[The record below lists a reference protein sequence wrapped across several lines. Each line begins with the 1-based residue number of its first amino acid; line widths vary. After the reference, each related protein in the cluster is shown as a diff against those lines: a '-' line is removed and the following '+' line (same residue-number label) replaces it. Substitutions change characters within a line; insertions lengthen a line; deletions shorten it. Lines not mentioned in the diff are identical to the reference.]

1 MPPTFL
7 FLQYS
12 IVKEPI
18 PQTRYRGPLRFWL
31 RGRQSVAHAALLEFD
46 KGRLRSELLGRQR
59 RAALVGEAYIVGAS
73 PKCQHRFRCFLN
85 FLRHVREGAVQPG
98 YVGSE
103 APFQLSLMGD
113 GDRGRSIQAPAQLRP
128 HSQTKP
134 GTRIRRGSG
143 SGGVRIV
150 SRRRRGGNRAFVDL
164 KRPGRQLSRP
174 TNDNASPG
182 ETVLLNAGYRGNHRC
197 AGRRAA
203 TDW

>member
-103 APFQLSLMGD
+103 APFPVIAHRRWGSGAVKSSAGPTEAAFAD
-113 GDRGRSIQAPAQLRP
+113 QAR
-128 HSQTKP
+128 HKDS
-134 GTRIRRGSG
+134 TRI
-143 SGGVRIV
+143 GVRRRQDREPAAAWRK
-150 SRRRRGGNRAFVDL
+150 SRLR
-164 KRPGRQLSRP
+164 
-174 TNDNASPG
+174 
-182 ETVLLNAGYRGNHRC
+182 
-197 AGRRAA
+197 
-203 TDW
+203 

>member
-1 MPPTFL
+1 MGYVAFGFNPVECR
-7 FLQYS
+7 S
-12 IVKEPI
+12 
-18 PQTRYRGPLRFWL
+18 RGSLDFVQLSRSLEASFPVAS
-31 RGRQSVAHAALLEFD
+31 SVAAV
-46 KGRLRSELLGRQR
+46 
-59 RAALVGEAYIVGAS
+59 VGEAYIVGAS

-85 FLRHVREGAVQPG
+85 FLRHVREGAAQPA

-103 APFQLSLMGD
+103 APFQLSLIGD
-113 GDRGRSIQAPAQLRP
+113 GDRGPSIQAPAQLRP

>member
-1 MPPTFL
+1 MVTHESTRTFTPLYFHTKCNFLSKRVRQSLCSNHTPLAGRGFSRTMPPTFL

-103 APFQLSLMGD
+103 APFQLSLIGD
-113 GDRGRSIQAPAQLRP
+113 GDRGPSIQAPAQLRP

-143 SGGVRIV
+143 SG
-150 SRRRRGGNRAFVDL
+150 
-164 KRPGRQLSRP
+164 
-174 TNDNASPG
+174 ASG
-182 ETVLLNAGYRGNHRC
+182 S
-197 AGRRAA
+197 
-203 TDW
+203 